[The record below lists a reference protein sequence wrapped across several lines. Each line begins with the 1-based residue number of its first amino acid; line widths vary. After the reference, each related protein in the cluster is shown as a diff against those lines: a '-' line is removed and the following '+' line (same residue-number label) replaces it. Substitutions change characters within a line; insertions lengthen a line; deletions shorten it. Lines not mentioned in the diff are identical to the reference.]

1 MAGSL
6 IKIDEEIVSSAVA
19 SVTLTGIDS
28 TYDVY
33 MVKLNNVQGDTDI
46 QSLKVRVTASSTPQ
60 STANYDYAKKTLR
73 SYTTFANN
81 SATNQTEVFVN
92 TQLAMGTASN
102 ETLQGVQ
109 YLFNFNNASEYSFAT
124 DELVF
129 TSYDSASLLGGQ
141 GGWVYTVAEAHN
153 GVNYFFASGNI
164 ASGTFTLY
172 GLKK

>member
-33 MVKLNNVQGDTDI
+33 MVKVMNCTPDTDGVG
-46 QSLKVRVTASSTPQ
+46 LHFRVTESGTPNST
-60 STANYDYAKKTLR
+60 SNYDYAKKTLR
-73 SYTTFANN
+73 ANTSFSN
-81 SATNQTEVFVN
+81 SSATNQTEVFVN
-92 TQLAMGTASN
+92 TQLAMGTGTE

-109 YLFNFNNASEYSFAT
+109 YLFNFNNSSEYSFST
-124 DELVF
+124 DELIF
-129 TSYDSASLLGGQ
+129 RSYDSGSLMGGQ

-153 GVNYFFASGNI
+153 GVNYFMSSGNI

-172 GLKK
+172 ALKK